1 MTSEETITFP
11 QLEDMLAA
19 RNADDGTRVPHEVAL
34 EIMRGKRPI
43 LAFREHQG
51 MTLRELSQKTG
62 IATGYISE
70 IERGRKPGSASALAR
85 IARALGT
92 SIESLPECIHVA
104 VQRTHVDHTTRYRW
118 RRHYGVVGFVAP
130 DHGAGVGGAL

>member
-1 MTSEETITFP
+1 MTSEETITLSRVEYDALVERNS

-19 RNADDGTRVPHEVAL
+19 RDADDGARVPHEVGLA
-34 EIMRGKRPI
+34 IMRGKSPI
-43 LAFREHQG
+43 LAFRDHQG

-85 IARALGT
+85 IARALGAT
-92 SIESLPECIHVA
+92 IDVLVSE
-104 VQRTHVDHTTRYRW
+104 
-118 RRHYGVVGFVAP
+118 
-130 DHGAGVGGAL
+130 